1 MGRLI
6 RAPGSRIVVVLVEP
20 NEDGNIGASARA
32 IKNTGLGG
40 LRLVRPPQIGVQARR
55 MAWRSLDVL
64 GRARTF
70 ASLPEALADCVRAVG
85 FTARLQRVVT
95 GIRALPAVAP
105 AILGHAARG
114 RVALVFGPENR
125 GLSRDELGCCQDAVR
140 IPSSPKQPSLNLA
153 QAVLLVGY
161 ELFVAA
167 HTLRLAPT
175 VGAPPGG
182 RAGARTRDAPARG
195 DGPRR
200 PASVEELLTVEAA
213 WAEGLRAMGYGEL
226 RRGALADRI
235 LRRWRSIFD
244 RAVLT
249 REDVWMLR
257 GVARQMLWLARR
269 AAAPPHGEA
278 GTGA

>member
-1 MGRLI
+1 MGRVI

-20 NEDGNIGASARA
+20 KEDGNIGAAARA

-64 GRARTF
+64 RQARPF
-70 ASLPEALADCVRAVG
+70 ASLPEALGDCVRAVG
-85 FTARLQRVVT
+85 FTARPQRSVT
-95 GIRALPAVAP
+95 GIGALPAAAP

-114 RVALVFGPENR
+114 RVALVFGPEHR
-125 GLSRDELGCCQDAVR
+125 GLSRDELGCCQDVVR
-140 IPSSPKQPSLNLA
+140 IPSSPRQPSFNLA

-161 ELFVAA
+161 ELFVVT
-167 HTLRLAPT
+167 HGLRP
-175 VGAPPGG
+175 
-182 RAGARTRDAPARG
+182 APAKGVLPGDRAVVRG
-195 DGPRR
+195 REAPHRGHGPRH

-213 WAEGLRAMGYGEL
+213 WAEGLKALGYGEL

-269 AAAPPHGEA
+269 AAAPPPGEA
-278 GTGA
+278 GMRP

>member
-20 NEDGNIGASARA
+20 KEDGNVGAAARA

-40 LRLVRPPQIGVQARR
+40 LRMVRAPQIGVQARR

-64 GRARTF
+64 ARARAF

-85 FTARLQRVVT
+85 FTARPQRVVS
-95 GIRALPAVAP
+95 GIRALPTAAP
-105 AILGHAARG
+105 TILGHAAQG
-114 RVALVFGPENR
+114 RVALVFGPEDR
-125 GLSRDELGCCQDAVR
+125 GLSREELGRCQDVVR

-161 ELFVAA
+161 ELLVAGR
-167 HTLRLAPT
+167 TLRPAPT
-175 VGAPPGG
+175 KGPPGG
-182 RAGARTRDAPARG
+182 RAGARPRDGPAG
-195 DGPRR
+195 SDGPRR
-200 PASVEELLTVEAA
+200 PASVQELLTVEAA
-213 WAEGLRAMGYGEL
+213 WAEGLKAMGYGEL

-269 AAAPPHGEA
+269 AASPPHGEA
-278 GTGA
+278 GQEG